1 MPPSRGENIELEV
14 PASSSCP
21 LKSAFKSRT
30 QKHKYN
36 FTAFCQ
42 KEKAQRGWVAQEFS
56 NKRPSSICSPMC

>member
-14 PASSSCP
+14 PASSSYP

-42 KEKAQRGWVAQEFS
+42 KEKAQRG
-56 NKRPSSICSPMC
+56 